1 MDIQTRVAG
10 IPCVV
15 RVTYFAPADMGCTGG
30 EADFWRPPSPPDIE
44 YHVLDR
50 RGRPAPWLDRKLTN
64 EARARLERDLIEYLE
79 AEEDL

>member
-1 MDIQTRVAG
+1 MDIETHVAG

-15 RVTYFAPADMGCTGG
+15 RVTYFSPADLGCIGG

-50 RGRPAPWLDRKLTN
+50 RGRPAEWLEKKLN
-64 EARARLERDLIEYLE
+64 QRDRARLEDEIVE
-79 AEEDL
+79 ALQ